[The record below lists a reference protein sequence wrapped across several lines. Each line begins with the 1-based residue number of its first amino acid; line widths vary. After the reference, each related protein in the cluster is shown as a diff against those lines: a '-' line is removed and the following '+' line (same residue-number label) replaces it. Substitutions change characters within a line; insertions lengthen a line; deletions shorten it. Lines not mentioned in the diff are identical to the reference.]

1 MSKMCPYKSECIMSC
16 DKQYKHKCYVKQV
29 ITQRNRA
36 EEAYLNMQEMVIEM
50 EAKME
55 KMTLDVSKMARE
67 RACEIEK
74 QIDKLTLANVSTK
87 TLEKLIEKAT
97 KELNDRTR

>member
-1 MSKMCPYKSECIMSC
+1 MSKMCPYHGECMLSC
-16 DKQYKHKCYVKQV
+16 DKQNKRNCFVKKV
-29 ITQRNRA
+29 ISQRNNA

-55 KMTLDVSKMARE
+55 KMTLDISKMARE

-74 QIDKLTLANVSTK
+74 QIDKLILANISTK
-87 TLEKLIEKAT
+87 TLEKLIKMAT

>member
-16 DKQYKHKCYVKQV
+16 DKQYKHNCYVKQV

-55 KMTLDVSKMARE
+55 KMTLDISKMARE
-67 RACEIEK
+67 RACEIAK
-74 QIDKLTLANVSTK
+74 QVDKLTLANLSTS
-87 TLEKLIEKAT
+87 TLEKLVKMAQ
-97 KELNDRTR
+97 KELERRV

>member
-16 DKQYKHKCYVKQV
+16 DKQYKHNCYVKQV

-55 KMTLDVSKMARE
+55 KMTLDISKMARE
-67 RACEIEK
+67 RAYEIEK
-74 QIDKLTLANVSTK
+74 QIDKLVLTNLSTK
-87 TLEKLIEKAT
+87 TLEKLVKMAQ
-97 KELNDRTR
+97 KELERRV

>member
-1 MSKMCPYKSECIMSC
+1 MSKMCPYVGECAWTCSG
-16 DKQYKHKCYVKQV
+16 DRKDCYVKEV

-55 KMTLDVSKMARE
+55 KITLDINKMARE
-67 RACEIEK
+67 RACALEAT
-74 QIDKLTLANVSTK
+74 IDKLTLANVSTK
-87 TLEKLIEKAT
+87 NLEKLIKMAE
-97 KELNDRTR
+97 KELKGRI

>member
-1 MSKMCPYKSECIMSC
+1 MSKMCPYMGECAWTCSGDI
-16 DKQYKHKCYVKQV
+16 KNCYVKEV

-36 EEAYLNMQEMVIEM
+36 EEAYLNMQEMVIDM

-55 KMTLDVSKMARE
+55 KMTLDISKMARE

-74 QIDKLTLANVSTK
+74 QIDKLTLANIPTK
-87 TLEKLIEKAT
+87 TLEKLIKMAQ
-97 KELNDRTR
+97 KELERRV

>member
-36 EEAYLNMQEMVIEM
+36 EEAYLNMQEMVFEM
-50 EAKME
+50 EAKIE
-55 KMTLDVSKMARE
+55 KMTLDISKMARE
-67 RACEIEK
+67 RAYEIGK
-74 QIDKLTLANVSTK
+74 QIDKLVLTNLSTS
-87 TLEKLIEKAT
+87 TLEKLVKMAQ
-97 KELNDRTR
+97 KELERRV

>member
-1 MSKMCPYKSECIMSC
+1 MSKMCPYMGECQMTCSGNI
-16 DKQYKHKCYVKQV
+16 KKCYVKQV

-50 EAKME
+50 EKTIDTL
-55 KMTLDVSKMARE
+55 TLDISKMARE
-67 RACEIEK
+67 RAYEVEK
-74 QIDKLTLANVSTK
+74 QIDKLVLTNLSTS
-87 TLEKLIEKAT
+87 TLEKLIKMAT

>member
-1 MSKMCPYKSECIMSC
+1 MSKMCPYMEECIMSC

-29 ITQRNRA
+29 IAQRNRA

-55 KMTLDVSKMARE
+55 KMTLDISKMARE
-67 RACEIEK
+67 RAYEIEATL
-74 QIDKLTLANVSTK
+74 DKLVLANLSTK
-87 TLEKLIEKAT
+87 TLEKLVKMAQ
-97 KELNDRTR
+97 KELERRA

>member
-1 MSKMCPYKSECIMSC
+1 MSKMCPYMGECAWTCSG
-16 DKQYKHKCYVKQV
+16 DRKDCYVKEV

-55 KMTLDVSKMARE
+55 KMTLDISKMARE

-74 QIDKLTLANVSTK
+74 QIDKLTLANIPTK
-87 TLEKLIEKAT
+87 TLEKLVKMAQ
-97 KELNDRTR
+97 KELERRV

>member
-16 DKQYKHKCYVKQV
+16 DKQYKHNCYVKQV

-55 KMTLDVSKMARE
+55 KMTLDISKMARE
-67 RACEIEK
+67 RACEIMK
-74 QIDKLTLANVSTK
+74 QVDKLVLTNLSTS
-87 TLEKLIEKAT
+87 TLEKLIKMAQ
-97 KELNDRTR
+97 KELERRV

>member
-16 DKQYKHKCYVKQV
+16 DKQYKHNCYVKQV

-55 KMTLDVSKMARE
+55 KMTLDISKMARE
-67 RACEIEK
+67 RACEIEAT
-74 QIDKLTLANVSTK
+74 IDKLTLANLSTK
-87 TLEKLIEKAT
+87 TLEKLIKMAE
-97 KELNDRTR
+97 KELKGRV

>member
-1 MSKMCPYKSECIMSC
+1 MSKMCPYMGECQMICSG
-16 DKQYKHKCYVKQV
+16 DRNDCYVKEV

-55 KMTLDVSKMARE
+55 KMTLDISKMARE
-67 RACEIEK
+67 RACEITK
-74 QIDKLTLANVSTK
+74 HIDKLTLANLSTS
-87 TLEKLIEKAT
+87 TLEKLVKIAQ
-97 KELNDRTR
+97 KELERRV

>member
-16 DKQYKHKCYVKQV
+16 DKQYKHNCYVKQV

-50 EAKME
+50 EAKTE
-55 KMTLDVSKMARE
+55 KMTLDISKMARE

-74 QIDKLTLANVSTK
+74 QIDKLTLANIPTK
-87 TLEKLIEKAT
+87 TLEKLVKMAQ
-97 KELNDRTR
+97 KELERRV

>member
-1 MSKMCPYKSECIMSC
+1 MSC
-16 DKQYKHKCYVKQV
+16 DKQYKHNCYVKQV

-55 KMTLDVSKMARE
+55 KMTLDISKMARE
-67 RACEIEK
+67 RAYEIEK
-74 QIDKLTLANVSTK
+74 QIDKLVLTNLSTK
-87 TLEKLIEKAT
+87 TLEKLVKMAQ
-97 KELNDRTR
+97 KELERRV

>member
-1 MSKMCPYKSECIMSC
+1 MSC
-16 DKQYKHKCYVKQV
+16 DKQYKHNCYVKQV

-50 EAKME
+50 EAKTE
-55 KMTLDVSKMARE
+55 KMTLDISKMARE

-74 QIDKLTLANVSTK
+74 QIDKLTLANIPTK
-87 TLEKLIEKAT
+87 TLEKLVKMAQ
-97 KELNDRTR
+97 KELERRV

>member
-1 MSKMCPYKSECIMSC
+1 MSKMCPYMGECQMTCSC
-16 DKQYKHKCYVKQV
+16 NIKKCYVKQV

-55 KMTLDVSKMARE
+55 KMTLDINKMARE
-67 RACEIEK
+67 RAYEIGK
-74 QIDKLTLANVSTK
+74 QIDKLVLTNLSTS
-87 TLEKLIEKAT
+87 TLEKLIKMAE
-97 KELNDRTR
+97 KELKGRM

>member
-1 MSKMCPYKSECIMSC
+1 MGECQMTCSG
-16 DKQYKHKCYVKQV
+16 DKKDCYVKQV

-55 KMTLDVSKMARE
+55 KMTLDISKMARE
-67 RACEIEK
+67 RAYEIAK
-74 QIDKLTLANVSTK
+74 QIDKLTLANIPTK
-87 TLEKLIEKAT
+87 TLEKLVKMAK
-97 KELNDRTR
+97 KELERRTY

>member
-16 DKQYKHKCYVKQV
+16 DKQYKHNCYVKQV

-36 EEAYLNMQEMVIEM
+36 EEAYLNMQEMVIKM

-55 KMTLDVSKMARE
+55 KMTLDISKMARE
-67 RACEIEK
+67 RAYEIMK
-74 QIDKLTLANVSTK
+74 QVDKLTLANIPTK
-87 TLEKLIEKAT
+87 TLEKLIKMAE
-97 KELNDRTR
+97 KELKGRV

>member
-1 MSKMCPYKSECIMSC
+1 MNKMCPYMGECALTCSG
-16 DKQYKHKCYVKQV
+16 DRKDCYVKEV

-55 KMTLDVSKMARE
+55 KMTLDVGKMARE
-67 RACEIEK
+67 RACEIEATL
-74 QIDKLTLANVSTK
+74 DKLTLANISTK
-87 TLEKLIEKAT
+87 ALKNLVKMAQ
-97 KELNDRTR
+97 KELERRV

>member
-1 MSKMCPYKSECIMSC
+1 MSKMCPYRSECIMSC

-55 KMTLDVSKMARE
+55 KMTLDISKMARE
-67 RACEIEK
+67 RACEIMK
-74 QIDKLTLANVSTK
+74 QVDKLTLANLSTS
-87 TLEKLIEKAT
+87 TLEKLVKIAQ
-97 KELNDRTR
+97 KELERRV

>member
-1 MSKMCPYKSECIMSC
+1 MSKMCPYMGECAWTCSG
-16 DKQYKHKCYVKQV
+16 DRKDCYVKQV

-55 KMTLDVSKMARE
+55 KMTLDISKMARE
-67 RACEIEK
+67 RAYEIEATL
-74 QIDKLTLANVSTK
+74 DKLILANISTK
-87 TLEKLIEKAT
+87 TLEKLVKMAQ
-97 KELNDRTR
+97 KELKGRV

>member
-1 MSKMCPYKSECIMSC
+1 MSKMCPYMGECAWTCSG
-16 DKQYKHKCYVKQV
+16 DRKDCYVKEV

-55 KMTLDVSKMARE
+55 KITLDISKMARE

-74 QIDKLTLANVSTK
+74 QIDKFTLANLSTK
-87 TLEKLIEKAT
+87 TLEKLVKMAQ
-97 KELNDRTR
+97 KELERRV

>member
-16 DKQYKHKCYVKQV
+16 DKQYKHNCYVKQV

-50 EAKME
+50 EAKVE
-55 KMTLDVSKMARE
+55 KMTLDISKMARE
-67 RACEIEK
+67 RACEIMK
-74 QIDKLTLANVSTK
+74 QVDKLTLANIPTE